1 MKIAIAGGGIGGLA
15 AALALSQSGHDVYVH
30 EAAPELQ
37 PLGVGINLLPHAT
50 RVLAHYGL
58 VGDLLKVGVE
68 TRELVYHNRHGQR
81 IWAEPRGK
89 FAGFEAPQ
97 VSLSRGALHYGL
109 LAAVEDRIGAG
120 RVMRDRKLTGFT
132 QTADAIVARFIDAAG
147 SDDVIEADILVCSDG
162 IHSAARSALYPDE
175 GAPLY
180 SGRTLWRATSFAKP
194 YLTGAT
200 MIMAGH
206 QDQKFVCY
214 PIEPVRPDGLQRIN
228 WIAELRIPLSRR
240 REDWNREGSLADFA
254 PQFES
259 WKFDW
264 LDVPALI
271 HATDAVYEYPMVDR
285 DPLPRWSH
293 GRMTLLGDAAHPMYP
308 IGSNGASQAILD
320 VDALV
325 RALSANA
332 DPVQALAAYEAER
345 LPATAAIVRANR
357 QNGPEHCMQLAE
369 ERAPNGFD
377 RTEDVFAEGELQAM
391 ADRYKVLTGMK
402 RG

>member
-109 LAAVEDRIGAG
+109 LAAVEDRIGAS

-147 SDDVIEADILVCSDG
+147 NDDVIEADILVCSDG

-402 RG
+402 RA